1 MKITDAKS
9 LPNIKSQQG
18 FTLVELMVGGL
29 LGLLLIA
36 AAATVYLSSTQT
48 NRTSQGLL
56 NAKSDVQLALGLLKD
71 DIAKAGWANN
81 NSSAYTLSSPFPA
94 TITTLDGGAGSDSI
108 SLQYESCDN
117 SDLDNGCSTTGVDSA
132 DCNGTAV
139 AGGSII
145 TNTYSV
151 NGSKELVCNNQPII
165 SNVENFQVLYGQV
178 TSSGIEYVTA
188 SNITDRSRV
197 HSVRFGMIVSSDINT
212 SSNDT
217 SRTIE
222 LLDKTVTSNDKRVR
236 LKYESTVVVLNKP
249 FTSNFG
255 I

>member
-1 MKITDAKS
+1 MK
-9 LPNIKSQQG
+9 NQQG
-18 FTLVELMVGGL
+18 FTLIELMVGGL

-56 NAKSDVQLALGLLKD
+56 NAKSDVQLALSVLQD

-81 NSSAYTLSSPFPA
+81 NAASYTLSSPFPA
-94 TITTLDGGAGSDSI
+94 NITTLDGGTGSDSI

-117 SDLDNGCSTTGVDSA
+117 SDADNGCAADGSEAVDCTGAS
-132 DCNGTAV
+132 V
-139 AGGSII
+139 AGGSLI

-151 NGSKELVCNNQPII
+151 NGSKELVCNSQPII

-188 SNITDRSRV
+188 ANITDRSRI
-197 HSVRFGMIVSSDINT
+197 HSVRFGLIVSSDINT
-212 SSNDT
+212 SSSNT
-217 SRTIE
+217 SRTIQ
-222 LLDKTVTSNDKRVR
+222 LLDQTVASNDKKVR